1 MESLAV
7 FIGQF
12 INWIILGL
20 AIITVVGFS
29 FVVLNVGKL
38 QAEMDED
45 QKRKIKKDYTAG
57 GIKKIIDPDTWA
69 EVLEYLEKF
78 NKIQLKYS
86 IFEQFVPVFPLLGI
100 LGTVAGLIQKL
111 GDVEGMKD
119 ALAVSM
125 STTFWGLIAAIL
137 LKVVDAALVSK
148 VVNKMSL
155 YFETYEQSYQMVRD
169 RHMVENDSE

>member
-1 MESLAV
+1 MEGLAV

-20 AIITVVGFS
+20 AIITGVGFA

-38 QAEMDED
+38 QTEMDED
-45 QKRKIKKDYTAG
+45 QKRKVKKDYTAG
-57 GIKKIIDPDTWA
+57 GIKKVIDPETWA

-86 IFEQFVPVFPLLGI
+86 IFEQFVPIFPLLGI
-100 LGTVAGLIQKL
+100 LGTVAGLIQQL
-111 GDVEGMKD
+111 GNVEGMRD

-125 STTFWGLIAAIL
+125 STTFWGLIAAII
-137 LKVVDAALVSK
+137 LKVVDAVLVSK
-148 VVNKMSL
+148 TLNKMSL

-169 RHMVENDSE
+169 KHMIENDNE